1 MNACFWKK
9 YTKIIILRVDES
21 RESILPSDSKPL
33 KTRYMNR
40 ANKLIDI
47 AFVAALSLCFPSN
60 IVLAFTPT
68 LPSAPCP
75 TLYNRCYF
83 ENDYAGTLMTSRSRM
98 AVKESDLED
107 LAKEESVLEGSSE
120 VGIELEQQVEEG
132 SIKNDE
138 TVLEDSSGFEPLAIE
153 GPWQAFLDDSKTGL
167 LYYYNVENGENSWEK
182 PTSTFP
188 KVTLSRQKKKRV
200 LAIRQEYVESQK
212 WPFNWDW
219 ISNQQSSKKPPK
231 FLSKLYNGSNK
242 IGNYNYPDLKKI
254 KPKPKLKRNPY
265 RNNAPVKPG
274 IRRGKQ
280 LFKR

>member
-1 MNACFWKK
+1 
-9 YTKIIILRVDES
+9 
-21 RESILPSDSKPL
+21 
-33 KTRYMNR
+33 
-40 ANKLIDI
+40 
-47 AFVAALSLCFPSN
+47 
-60 IVLAFTPT
+60 
-68 LPSAPCP
+68 
-75 TLYNRCYF
+75 
-83 ENDYAGTLMTSRSRM
+83 MTSRSRM